1 MNNIIY
7 YASAGGGRVSKDVI
21 TEIYGSCDAFL
32 IHIYSKIE
40 SIINSGQV
48 TVYTSNGL

>member
-7 YASAGGGRVSKDVI
+7 YASAGGGGGGGGGGRVSKDVI

-32 IHIYSKIE
+32 IHI
-40 SIINSGQV
+40 
-48 TVYTSNGL
+48 